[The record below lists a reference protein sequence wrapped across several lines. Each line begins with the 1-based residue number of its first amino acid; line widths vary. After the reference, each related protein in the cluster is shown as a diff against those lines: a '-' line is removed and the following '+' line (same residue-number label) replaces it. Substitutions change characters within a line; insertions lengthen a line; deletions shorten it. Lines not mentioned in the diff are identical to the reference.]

1 MTDHAKH
8 VAMANAIR
16 FLSLDAVEKAKSGHL
31 GLPLGAADIATV
43 LFSQFLRF
51 DPKAPDWPNRDRF
64 VLSAGHGSM
73 LLYALLHLL
82 GYEDMTIE
90 EIKNFRQLGSK
101 TAGHPEYGHAAGI
114 ETTTGPLGQGVANA
128 VGMAIA
134 EAKLAAEFGDDV
146 VDHFTYALV
155 GDGCL
160 MEGISH
166 EAAALAGHLRLNKLI
181 VLWDNN
187 DITID
192 GYVSLADST
201 DQVARFKAYGWNTI
215 EIDGHDPEAVAKA
228 IAAAQDSDL
237 PTFIA
242 CKTTAGYGA
251 PTRAGKPK
259 AHGGPYGA
267 EEAEG
272 TRKDLH
278 WDHEAFTIPNQ
289 IMDDWRLAGL
299 RSTKLR
305 VDWEAKLEALE
316 ADQASDFK
324 RRIARQ
330 MPLGFDEAIAE
341 YKEQLAKDKPA
352 VATRK
357 ASNMALEVI
366 NKILPETVGGSAD
379 LNGSNLTKTSGF
391 EDFSAENRNGR
402 FINYGVREHG
412 MAAAVNGIALH
423 GGLLPYTGG
432 FFVFSDYCRPSI
444 RLAALMGIR
453 AIHVMTHDSIGV
465 GEDGPTHQPVEH
477 LASLRAMPNIDV
489 YRPADATETAE
500 CWQLALERTE
510 GPSILALTRQNVA
523 AVRTSF
529 EKDNLCA
536 RGAYLLAGDANADV
550 AIFASGSEVEIAVA
564 ARTELEQQGISARVV
579 SVPCHELFFAQDKA
593 YRKQVIGTPKLRVAV
608 EAGVQQGWERFMGED
623 GVFIGMDSFGASAP
637 AGTLFEHFNIT
648 SKAIVEAVTS
658 RL

>member
-593 YRKQVIGTPKLRVAV
+593 YRKQIIGTPKLRVAV